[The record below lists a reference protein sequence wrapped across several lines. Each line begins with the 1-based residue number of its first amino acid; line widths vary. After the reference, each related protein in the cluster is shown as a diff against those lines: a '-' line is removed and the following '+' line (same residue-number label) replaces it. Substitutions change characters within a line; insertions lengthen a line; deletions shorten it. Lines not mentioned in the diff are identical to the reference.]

1 MLESLKTFMPSE
13 IRWTKPSGGLFLWLT
28 LPVTADTER
37 LLDEAIEEKVTYV
50 PGASFFVDG
59 KGQNTLRLAFSRET
73 ADNIAVGIE
82 RLAQLFKRH
91 L

>member
-1 MLESLKTFMPSE
+1 
-13 IRWTKPSGGLFLWLT
+13 
-28 LPVTADTER
+28 
-37 LLDEAIEEKVTYV
+37 V